1 MRYGLIGATGRMGQ
15 EIRKA
20 FEGHTLC
27 LTVST
32 HETWND
38 ETRPEVIVDFSHR
51 SSLPDTIELCKK
63 HESALVIGTTG
74 LNDEDFLMLKELAR
88 KVPVIQSYNFS
99 LGVNALKIILASYSK
114 LFEDWDLEIVE
125 AHHNKKKDA
134 PSGTAIMLQNA
145 VGKPCSMHSL
155 RIGGLPG
162 DHSVIFANEGEILSF
177 NHRAISRSVFAYGA
191 LKAAEF
197 ALTVNDGFYTF
208 EEVLQCK
215 LKK

>member
-1 MRYGLIGATGRMGQ
+1 
-15 EIRKA
+15 
-20 FEGHTLC
+20 
-27 LTVST
+27 
-32 HETWND
+32 
-38 ETRPEVIVDFSHR
+38 
-51 SSLPDTIELCKK
+51 
-63 HESALVIGTTG
+63 
-74 LNDEDFLMLKELAR
+74 
-88 KVPVIQSYNFS
+88 
-99 LGVNALKIILASYSK
+99 
-114 LFEDWDLEIVE
+114 
-125 AHHNKKKDA
+125 
-134 PSGTAIMLQNA
+134 
-145 VGKPCSMHSL
+145 L